1 MREIIAECESA
12 GHSHGL
18 AAGLALALAGVD
30 TDAAPGPFAA
40 LPATAVPAGTAVLT
54 HPMAAKEGISFVRTR
69 RRDVP
74 AELRSDIA
82 ARLGAARLGTTQR
95 LYERAVEHLS
105 ARTSGG
111 EAIVRKQL
119 VQGTLA
125 DTYVALEVARRGLR
139 IGGKAALTDLHDRLT
154 ALDWELAKLLGA
166 SGYAGEHAVAS
177 AFVSRLAANCWVPRD
192 GAP

>member
-1 MREIIAECESA
+1 MRNIIAECESA

-18 AAGLALALAGVD
+18 AAGLTLALAGVD

-40 LPATAVPAGTAVLT
+40 LPATAVPAGTPVLA

-69 RRDVP
+69 RRHVP
-74 AELRSDIA
+74 AEVQTGIA

-111 EAIVRKQL
+111 EPTVRKQL
-119 VQGTLA
+119 VQGVLA
-125 DTYVALEVARRGLR
+125 DAHVELEVTRRGLR
-139 IGGKAALTDLHDRLT
+139 IAGRAALTDLHDRLT

-192 GAP
+192 GAA

>member
-18 AAGLALALAGVD
+18 AAGLTLALAGVD

-40 LPATAVPAGTAVLT
+40 LPATAVPAGTPVLA

-69 RRDVP
+69 RREQLQTEIVV
-74 AELRSDIA
+74 
-82 ARLGAARLGTTQR
+82 RLGAARLGTTQR

-111 EAIVRKQL
+111 EPTVRKQL
-119 VQGTLA
+119 VQGVLA
-125 DTYVALEVARRGLR
+125 DAHVELEVARRGLR
-139 IGGKAALTDLHDRLT
+139 IAGRAALTDLHDRLT

-192 GAP
+192 GAS